1 MLVKF
6 VLVKFVLAKF
16 VLAKFVLA
24 KFVLA
29 KLVLAKIVLPKFVL
43 VKSCVCKICVSEI
56 RVSKIRVI
64 EICVTMHIAMSTLF
78 IITFSVMIIFSENI
92 IQHISAV
99 VIVATFHEELFGSGN
114 FKTSDVVMNSTIIL
128 LITTLKFINVTWVV
142 EFLTLNFEMT

>member
-1 MLVKF
+1 MLAKFVLAKF

-16 VLAKFVLA
+16 VLTK
-24 KFVLA
+24 
-29 KLVLAKIVLPKFVL
+29 
-43 VKSCVCKICVSEI
+43 
-56 RVSKIRVI
+56 
-64 EICVTMHIAMSTLF
+64 HIAMSNLF

-142 EFLTLNFEMT
+142 EFFNFGWQN

>member
-1 MLVKF
+1 MNAP
-6 VLVKFVLAKF
+6 LAKF
-16 VLAKFVLA
+16 VLV
-24 KFVLA
+24 
-29 KLVLAKIVLPKFVL
+29 
-43 VKSCVCKICVSEI
+43 

-142 EFLTLNFEMT
+142 EFLTLDGKISLILSNK